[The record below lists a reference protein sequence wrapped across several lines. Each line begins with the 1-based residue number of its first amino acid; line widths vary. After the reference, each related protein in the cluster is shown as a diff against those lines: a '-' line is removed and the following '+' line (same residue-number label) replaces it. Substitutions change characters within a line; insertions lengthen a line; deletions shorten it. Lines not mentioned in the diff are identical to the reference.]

1 MESLLL
7 TVWHEVASHEPIA
20 PRLERLRGALRL
32 QVPIRRL
39 QLFQLQDEHRLTQ
52 VACTVEGST
61 NGTPATLEIP
71 GVGEWCGTGDML
83 DLRGVGRSSS
93 MERAFAALHD
103 GVALICPL
111 RIQNQPVGVLLVV
124 PESRSGFAPKQR
136 EWLEALALPMAVILE
151 RHLEARKRDALERAV
166 RADQQALDQGLG
178 GRTDDG
184 RIVGA
189 EGDLRPVME
198 RVMLV
203 ADADLSVLLLGET
216 GSGKEV
222 IARAIH
228 EGSRRCGAP
237 FVRVNCGA
245 IPAELI
251 DSELFGHERGSFT
264 GAVSRRQG
272 WFERAD
278 GGTLF
283 LDEIGELTH
292 AAQVRLLRV
301 LQEGVIQRVGGHDTV
316 PVDVRI
322 VAATHRDLAAMVAV
336 GSFREDLWYR
346 VAGFP
351 IHIPPLRHRPN
362 DLPAL
367 AEHMAWRSAQRLGL
381 PLVLPTAE
389 DLRLLAAYEWP
400 GNVRELAAVFDRA
413 VVLGQGKRLAL
424 TSALGQSLPGGNM
437 VAPRPTES
445 GPGAGGQTFPTLEQ
459 VQRAHIEAA
468 LVRTRGRISGP
479 AGAANLLGLNPN
491 TLRSKMRKLKVRRA
505 VLAIMERD
513 SAW

>member
-7 TVWHEVASHEPIA
+7 TIWNDVASHEPIA
-20 PRLERLRGALRL
+20 SKLEHLRQSLGL
-32 QVPIRRL
+32 QVPLCQL
-39 QLFQLQDEHRLTQ
+39 QLFQLQDEHRLTR
-52 VACTVEGST
+52 VACTGDGAA
-61 NGTPATLEIP
+61 NGAASNLEIP
-71 GVGEWCGTGDML
+71 GVAAWCRTGDML
-83 DLRGVGRSSS
+83 ETGGGGRTSPMDRS
-93 MERAFAALHD
+93 FASLHS
-103 GVALICPL
+103 GVALVCPL
-111 RIQNQPVGVLLVV
+111 RIQDRPVGVLLVV
-124 PESRSGFAPKQR
+124 PESRVGLVPEQR
-136 EWLEALALPMAVILE
+136 QWLEAVTLPLAVILE
-151 RHLEARKRDALERAV
+151 RHLEARARDALERAV
-166 RADQQALDQGLG
+166 QVDQQALGQRLG
-178 GRTDDG
+178 GRTEDG

-198 RVMLV
+198 RIGLV
-203 ADADLSVLLLGET
+203 GDSDLSVLLLGET

-264 GAVSRRQG
+264 GALSQRQG

-301 LQEGVIQRVGGHDTV
+301 LQEGVIQRVGGHDAV

-322 VAATHRDLAAMVAV
+322 VAATHRDLAAMVAA

-381 PLVLPTAE
+381 PLVLPSAE
-389 DLRLLAAYEWP
+389 DLRLLAAYSWP

-413 VVLGQGKRLAL
+413 VVLGQGKQLVLA
-424 TSALGQSLPGGNM
+424 SALGQALPSGSVM
-437 VAPRPTES
+437 ESRPSES
-445 GPGAGGQTFPTLEQ
+445 NPGMPDQAFPTLEQ

-479 AGAANLLGLNPN
+479 TGAAALLGLNPN
-491 TLRSKMRKLKVRRA
+491 TLRSKMRKLKVSRA
-505 VLAIMERD
+505 G
-513 SAW
+513 